1 MNTGPITK
9 LQDIADRG
17 FQACRGKRP
26 VTGERQL
33 EVLFRCGVVS
43 NFSYTAKQLRWS
55 IEGHDFDVVGYRHA
69 S

>member
-17 FQACRGKRP
+17 FQPCRGKRP

-33 EVLFRCGVVS
+33 EVLFRNGFVS
-43 NFSYTAKQLRWS
+43 QFTYTAAQLRWS
-55 IEGHDFDVVGYRHA
+55 IENHPFDVVGYR
-69 S
+69 

>member
-17 FQACRGKRP
+17 FQPCRGKRP

-33 EVLFRCGVVS
+33 EVLFRNGSVS
-43 NFSYTAKQLRWS
+43 RFTYTAAQLRWS
-55 IEGHDFDVVGYRHA
+55 IENHPFDVVGYR
-69 S
+69 

>member
-17 FQACRGKRP
+17 FQPCRGKRP

-33 EVLFRCGVVS
+33 EVLFRNGFVS
-43 NFSYTAKQLRWS
+43 KFTYTASQLRWS
-55 IEGHDFDVVGYRHA
+55 IENHPFDVVGYR
-69 S
+69 